1 MSNSLDQPYT
11 ESDRN
16 AHERAD
22 VLREFTRIISSTL
35 DHKAILQQS
44 LMQLSRV
51 LDFHSASIYLLPYRS
66 QGEFVAGIGFENET
80 LTEHEAKSV
89 LKDSPLIQQMKDT
102 LLPILSDDVH
112 TLDGW
117 VWVSGAKHVRS
128 FMGVPLIANKEMIGT
143 LMFDSRQVNQFSQ
156 SDLEMV
162 VPLAQQIAISIENA
176 RLFEEVQHQL
186 FLSYTLQQV
195 GTLLTTGLGLDEVY
209 EHLLDL
215 LDQVVMYDSVSF
227 QLFDADDKTLRLVAG
242 RGFNFEKAREF
253 LTTIKHNPLD
263 KFDDVN
269 RWRLINDTDKDALWE
284 PFPSDL
290 GTIRSWIGAKLVV
303 KDRII
308 GILNVDNRKAN
319 AYSKA
324 DAETVAAFANQAAV
338 AIENA
343 RLHDE
348 TRRRANELEILHEV
362 ALQTS
367 TLVDVDLL
375 LNQTT
380 QIIAGRLYYDS
391 FGFALIDEKSGQLM
405 IHLSYHGLPDEQRK
419 IALPSDRGI
428 VLSVFNTGQPRVIA
442 DVRQEPDYFVVDPL
456 TMSEISVPVL
466 VGNKIFGVI
475 NAESYQLNAFSY
487 YDVRFLMT
495 LALQVATAVERAQL
509 YAALQRHADNLEL
522 EVARRTAELQS
533 ERDRTLAILESA
545 GEGIFM
551 TDLEGVILYVNPAM
565 VRQSGYMRPEL
576 LGVSPSILQS
586 PHTPRTL
593 FQEMWQTVKQGETW
607 RGELVN
613 RRKDGELYDVN
624 MTIVPLRDADDQ
636 IVNYVSVQSDISR
649 IKEVER
655 LKSTFVSN
663 VSHEL
668 RTPLTN
674 ITTYLKLMEKGR
686 EERRAHYLEVLNTE
700 TRRLTRLIQDLLDL
714 SQLETEPIVD
724 TAVSTDLIGEAN
736 THFKTFLAQAEARQ
750 IQYSAGFPATPIF
763 VNIESHHLGQLLTNM
778 LGNAFAYTPE
788 SGSVFLNVGLVE
800 SGAMAYLKVTD
811 TGAGISE
818 EEIPHVFD
826 RFYRGEAAQDK
837 GVPGTGLGLAI
848 CKEIV
853 DRWRGHIE
861 VESKLG
867 EGSQF
872 TVWLPVALSAAQ
884 DNG

>member
-1 MSNSLDQPYT
+1 MLNNRDQSFT
-11 ESDRN
+11 KSDRT
-16 AHERAD
+16 ALERAD
-22 VLREFTRIISSTL
+22 VLREFARIISSTL

-44 LMQLSRV
+44 LVQLSRV
-51 LDFHSASIYLLPYRS
+51 VGFDSASIYLLPYRS
-66 QGEFVAGIGFENET
+66 QSEFVAGIGYADEA
-80 LTEHEAKSV
+80 LTAREAESV
-89 LKDSPLIQQMKDT
+89 LKDSPIIQQMKKT
-102 LLPILSDDVH
+102 LLPILTGNVSN
-112 TLDGW
+112 LDGW
-117 VWVSGAKHVRS
+117 VWVSGAEHVRS
-128 FMGVPLIANKEMIGT
+128 FMGVPLITNNEMIGA
-143 LMFDSRQVNQFSQ
+143 LMFDSRQTDQFMQ
-156 SDLEMV
+156 SDLEIV
-162 VPLAQQIAISIENA
+162 VALAQQIAISIENA

-195 GTLLTTGLGLDEVY
+195 GTLLTTSLHLDEVY
-209 EHLLDL
+209 E
-215 LDQVVMYDSVSF
+215 
-227 QLFDADDKTLRLVAG
+227 QLFDLLAQVVKYDSMSLQLFDTDGKTLRLVAG
-242 RGFNFEKAREF
+242 RGFADIDKMREF
-253 LTTIKHNPLD
+253 LTATKRSALE

-269 RWRLINDTDKDALWE
+269 RWRLINDTDQDASWT
-284 PFPSDL
+284 PVPSHL
-290 GTIRSWIGAKLVV
+290 GVIRSWIGAKLVV
-303 KDRII
+303 KDRVI
-308 GILNVDNRKAN
+308 GILNVDSRRAN
-319 AYSKA
+319 AYTKA

-375 LNQTT
+375 LDQTT
-380 QIIAGRLYYDS
+380 QMIANRLYSDS
-391 FGFALIDEKSGQLM
+391 FGFALVNEKPGPGRLV
-405 IHLSYHGLPDEQRK
+405 IHLSYHGLSDEQRK
-419 IALPSDRGI
+419 ITLPSDRGI
-428 VLSVFNTGQPRVIA
+428 VLSVTNTGQPRVVA
-442 DVRQEPDYFVVDPL
+442 DVRQEPDYFEIDPAV
-456 TMSEISVPVL
+456 MSEVAVPVV
-466 VGNKIFGVI
+466 VGDKIFGVI
-475 NAESYQLNAFSY
+475 NVESYHLNAFSY

-509 YAALQRHADNLEL
+509 YAALQRHADNLVL
-522 EVARRTAELQS
+522 EVARQTAELQS

-551 TDLEGVILYVNPAM
+551 TDLDGVILYVNPAM

-576 LGVSPSILQS
+576 LGITPDILQS
-586 PHTPRTL
+586 PNTPRAHFYEILETL
-593 FQEMWQTVKQGETW
+593 KQGETW
-607 RGELVN
+607 SRELVN
-613 RRKDGELYDVN
+613 RRKDGQLYDVN

-636 IVNYVSVQSDISR
+636 IVNYVCVQSDISR

-686 EERRAHYLEVLNTE
+686 EERRSHYLEVLNAE

-736 THFKTFLAQAEARQ
+736 THFQTFLAQAEAKQ
-750 IQYSAGFPATPIF
+750 IQYSKEFPATPIF
-763 VNIESHHLGQLLTNM
+763 VNIESRHLGQLLTNL
-778 LGNAFAYTPE
+778 LGNAFTYTPE
-788 SGSVFLNVGLVE
+788 HGSVSLTIGLVE

-818 EEIPHVFD
+818 EEMPRLFD
-826 RFYRGEAAQDK
+826 RFYRGAATQNK
-837 GVPGTGLGLAI
+837 GIPGTGLGLAI

-853 DRWRGHIE
+853 DRWNGRIE
-861 VESKLG
+861 VESSQG

-872 TVWLPVALSAAQ
+872 TVLLPLSP
-884 DNG
+884 DHG